1 MLIKSNEGDINYFP
15 GNSRTVCWGGNSED
29 LYNYLG
35 YSYDD
40 YAVQGDA
47 LSQEDCDI
55 MFALKLADARASADK
70 IFGGSDKPECP
81 CARAAAVDV
90 IYDVSPAIAEV
101 ALQGW
106 KVPMDANLYE
116 IPDESDITEDA
127 VEWLYAYQWCMFNNT
142 RCGNDQQ

>member
-1 MLIKSNEGDINYFP
+1 MPE
-15 GNSRTVCWGGNSED
+15 RT
-29 LYNYLG
+29 
-35 YSYDD
+35 
-40 YAVQGDA
+40 
-47 LSQEDCDI
+47 
-55 MFALKLADARASADK
+55 ASAWNTQSGVSCDMRANPVPAAGIMSNAVVKK
-70 IFGGSDKPECP
+70 IVFRPPAIRIRKLLGILRVAP
-81 CARAAAVDV
+81 
-90 IYDVSPAIAEV
+90 VSPAIAEV